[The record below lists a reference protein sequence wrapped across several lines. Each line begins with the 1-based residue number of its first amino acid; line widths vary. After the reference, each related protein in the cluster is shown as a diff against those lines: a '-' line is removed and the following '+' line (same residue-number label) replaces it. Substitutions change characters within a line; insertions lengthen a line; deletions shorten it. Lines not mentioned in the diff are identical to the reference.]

1 MAIAWQATAAEAPI
15 LARMLDDF
23 NVEFEDPSPGVAV
36 LEPRVARL
44 IAEGVKEYFLAA
56 VDDDPEPI
64 GFVQLSFIRSVWKEE
79 PIAHVDELYVVPASR
94 GRGAGR
100 ALMEAVVARARERR
114 APGIEVVTGEDDT
127 EARRLYESCGFVN
140 EIEGPDNA
148 RALFYELDLR

>member
-1 MAIAWQATAAEAPI
+1 MATAWQATAAAAPI
-15 LARMLDDF
+15 LARMLHDF

-36 LEPRVARL
+36 LEPRVAQL

-56 VDDDPEPI
+56 LDGDPVPI
-64 GFVQLSFIRSVWKEE
+64 GFAQLNFIRSVWKEE
-79 PIAHVDELYVVPASR
+79 PIAHVDELYVVPGRR
-94 GRGAGR
+94 GKGAGR
-100 ALMEAVVARARERR
+100 ALMGAVIARARERSS
-114 APGIEVVTGEDDT
+114 PGIEVVTGEDDT